1 MYNSHKD
8 ALNTVYCLNNELY
21 LNNRIDIKLYYE
33 TNIIEYFVLYKCIE
47 KWIKVENMPN
57 RNYKYYVYI

>member
-47 KWIKVENMPN
+47 KWIKVENMPDMKFN
-57 RNYKYYVYI
+57 YYVYI